1 MGNKHPNLQPSIP
14 FSGLFKAALEACA
27 DRIYIYDGE
36 GRYLYANPSGLEE
49 LGLSLEAVIG
59 RSWRELGLPTGIM
72 ERFENDLQTVI
83 TSGNPQISLI
93 IYSRDGGSRYYEY
106 LLSPVKNTANTV
118 QMVVATGRDITPLI
132 EAEKQA
138 QENQQRF
145 RNLCEAAPDG
155 IVLVNPEGAIS
166 LVNTQTEKIFGYPR
180 EALLGQPLEKL
191 IPERYRRLQKH
202 YRTTYR
208 QSPST
213 REMGIGRELYGLR
226 ADGTEFPVEVALSPF
241 VSQGGTQTIAIIRDI
256 TVRKRAE
263 EKIRGL
269 NRSLQHKLQ
278 ELARANQELEAFSY
292 SVSHDLRAPLRAMR
306 GFSRVLWEDYGEVLD
321 EDGKHYLSRIQGASQ
336 RMGLLLDGLL
346 QLSRINRHE
355 LDRSKLNLS
364 VLAAEIVNELRQ
376 EQPEREV
383 NIDIQPNMIAA
394 ADSGLLRIC
403 LENLLSNAWKYTRE
417 QKYPH
422 VKFTCLE
429 KEGEQIFTISDNG
442 AGFNPNYQSKLFHV
456 FRRLHNEHEFEGL
469 GIGLATVQRVVHR
482 HGGTIWAEGEEG
494 QGASFCFTLSPLNLK
509 EKRR

>member
-1 MGNKHPNLQPSIP
+1 MENKYPSLQSSTP

-27 DRIYIYDGE
+27 DHIYIYDRE

-49 LGLSLEAVIG
+49 LGLPLEAVIG
-59 RSWRELGLPTGIM
+59 RSWRELGLPADIM
-72 ERFENDLQTVI
+72 ERFECDLQIVI
-83 TSGNPQISLI
+83 TSGKPRISPI
-93 IYSRDGGSRYYEY
+93 TYSRDGGSRYYEY
-106 LLSPVKNTANTV
+106 LLSPVKSAANTV
-118 QMVVATGRDITPLI
+118 QIIVATGRDITPLI

-138 QENQQRF
+138 RENQQRF

-166 LVNTQTEKIFGYPR
+166 LVNTQTEQIFGYPR
-180 EALLGQPLEKL
+180 EALLGQPPEKL
-191 IPERYRRLQKH
+191 IPELYRKLHAQ
-202 YRTTYR
+202 YRTAHR
-208 QSPST
+208 QSPTAQEIS
-213 REMGIGRELYGLR
+213 IGRELYGLR
-226 ADGTEFPVEVALSPF
+226 ADGTKFPVEVALSSF
-241 VSQGGTQTIAIIRDI
+241 ISQQGTKTIAIIRDI
-256 TVRKRAE
+256 TVRKQAE

-278 ELARANQELEAFSY
+278 ELARVNQELEAFSY

-364 VLAAEIVNELRQ
+364 VLAAEIVDELRQ
-376 EQPEREV
+376 EQPERGV
-383 NIDIQPNMIAA
+383 DIYIQPDITAA
-394 ADSGLLRIC
+394 ADSKLLRIC
-403 LENLLSNAWKYTRE
+403 LENLLSNAWKYTRT
-417 QKYPH
+417 QKYPQ

-429 KEGEQIFTISDNG
+429 KKGEQIFIISDNG
-442 AGFNPNYQSKLFHV
+442 VGFNPNYQSKLFQV
-456 FRRLHNEHEFEGL
+456 FQRLHNEHEFEGL

-509 EKRR
+509 